1 MTDLFTPIKL
11 FSDNISYIQGHK
23 KGVRSA
29 LAKPSSEF
37 EVMRR
42 KSAFV
47 GGHFWENF
55 GLLVF
60 FVAGLTGL
68 VYMVTNV
75 ISW

>member
-1 MTDLFTPIKL
+1 
-11 FSDNISYIQGHK
+11 
-23 KGVRSA
+23 
-29 LAKPSSEF
+29 
-37 EVMRR
+37 MRR

-55 GLLVF
+55 GLVVF

-68 VYMVTNV
+68 LYIVTNV